1 LIPYGKKQ
9 RQAALLVQGG
19 FFCAVFRSVRE
30 NDASACN
37 RLLFCDNATP
47 EIILFCYNTLQD
59 IVFFL
64 SILME
69 SGMLLMH

>member
-37 RLLFCDNATP
+37 RLLFCDNVKP
-47 EIILFCYNTLQD
+47 EITVFCDNTLQGM
-59 IVFFL
+59 VFFL
-64 SILME
+64 STQVV
-69 SGMLLMH
+69 SVDA